1 MSWTSKA
8 HNILMSFVPSSV
20 LLPNTGFRV
29 LSFCNFD
36 KLVCC
41 CSIKEGTVWTKVWR
55 RVCWP
60 THLAQVPAGNWR
72 CNGVL
77 QAGALHGPEYS
88 GSWITGAWKAVAY
101 QGFCK
106 ELWVPV
112 VEVIQVDSGSRL
124 LLKSL
129 SFFFMG
135 IFTGFSSNVIEGLRP
150 VGALLFTPFPL
161 HSGHHSSASF
171 SKYFWVLN
179 KSWYRL
185 VF

>member
-1 MSWTSKA
+1 MSWTFKA
-8 HNILMSFVPSSV
+8 HNILMSFVPSSI

-41 CSIKEGTVWTKVWR
+41 CSIKEGTVWTKVRR

-60 THLAQVPAGNWR
+60 THLTQVPAGNWR

-135 IFTGFSSNVIEGLRP
+135 FLLVSHLMWLKAWGLLEHFCL
-150 VGALLFTPFPL
+150 LLFLSIADITVQHL
-161 HSGHHSSASF
+161 SAST
-171 SKYFWVLN
+171 SGC
-179 KSWYRL
+179 
-185 VF
+185 